1 MTNAPLSVQL
11 YTVRSAIADDL
22 PGTLARVAEIGYT
35 QVEPYSFVERVDE
48 YAEHLPANG
57 LTAPSAHVKLIGSDL
72 EPIFAAAKR
81 LGVTT
86 IIDPHIDETRW
97 ITREDVEGIAKELG
111 EIADKAAAHDLR
123 VGYHNHAFELEN
135 KIDGV
140 PALEVFAAALPANV
154 VLEVDTYWVEVG
166 GVDAA
171 ELLARL
177 GDKVQFLHIKDGPK
191 NFDDKKQVAVGRGE
205 MPVRDILRAARQAL
219 PVVELDDH
227 AGDIFTALADSLDYL
242 EGVRA

>member
-1 MTNAPLSVQL
+1 MTQVPLSVQL
-11 YTVRSAIADDL
+11 YTVRDAIAEDL
-22 PGTLARVAEIGYT
+22 PGTLARIAEIGFT

-57 LTAPSAHVKLIGSDL
+57 LTAPSAHVKLIGQDL
-72 EPIFAAAKR
+72 EPIFAAATR
-81 LGVTT
+81 LGVKT

-97 ITREDVEGIAKELG
+97 ITREDVEGIARELG
-111 EIADKAAAHDLR
+111 EIADQAALHDLT

-135 KIDGV
+135 LIDGT
-140 PALEVFAAALPANV
+140 PALEVFAAVLPANV

-166 GVDAA
+166 GQNAP

-177 GDKVQFLHIKDGPK
+177 GDKVQFLHVKDGPK
-191 NFDDKKQVAVGRGE
+191 TKENKDQVAVGRGD
-205 MPVRDILRAARQAL
+205 MPIRDILAAARQAL
-219 PVVELDDH
+219 PVVELDDSN
-227 AGDIFTALADSLDYL
+227 GDLFTALSDSVAFL

>member
-1 MTNAPLSVQL
+1 VTQVPLSVQL
-11 YTVRSAIADDL
+11 YTVRDAIAEDL
-22 PGTLARVAEIGYT
+22 PGTLARIAEIGFT
-35 QVEPYSFVERVDE
+35 QVEPYAFVERVDE

-57 LTAPSAHVKLIGSDL
+57 LTAPSAHVKLIGQDL
-72 EPIFAAAKR
+72 EPIFAAATR
-81 LGVTT
+81 LGVKTV
-86 IIDPHIDETRW
+86 IDPHIDETRW
-97 ITREDVEGIAKELG
+97 VTREDVEGIARELG
-111 EIADKAAAHDLR
+111 GIADQAALHDLT

-135 KIDGV
+135 LIDGT

-166 GVDAA
+166 GQNAP

-191 NFDDKKQVAVGRGE
+191 TKENKDQVAVGRGD
-205 MPVRDILRAARQAL
+205 MPIRDILAAARQAL
-219 PVVELDDH
+219 PVVELDDSN
-227 AGDIFTALADSLDYL
+227 GDLFTALSDSVAYL